1 MYYQQTICRSG
12 ALSGIGLHSGESIKL
27 KVIPLKE
34 DSGIIFKRV
43 DISCNN
49 IIPAKFHNVINTKL
63 CTEIANDSGIK
74 VGTVEHL
81 MAAFWGIGIDNIL
94 VEVAGPEVP
103 AMDGSA
109 KDFISLIKDLGVKKQ
124 CRKRKK
130 LKILNTVKVVQD
142 DKEITVSNSDNFAV
156 DFSIDFEHKSI
167 GRQNHKYANLQ
178 EFEKEIGNAR
188 TFGFANEVEH
198 LKKKGLAKGA
208 SLKNVIGL
216 NEDGIMNFEGLR
228 YKDEFVRHK
237 ILDLLGDLFISGYR
251 IIGNFQAKKSGHV
264 LNNEIL
270 RKIFQIPGAYKIV

>member
-1 MYYQQTICRSG
+1 MDYQQTICRSG
-12 ALSGIGLHSGESIKL
+12 ALSGIGLHSGENIKL

-34 DSGIIFKRV
+34 DSGIIFKRM

-49 IIPAKFHNVINTKL
+49 IVPAKFHNVINTKL
-63 CTEIANDSGIK
+63 CTEIANNSGVK
-74 VGTVEHL
+74 VGTIEHL
-81 MAAFWGIGIDNIL
+81 MAAFWGMEIDNVL
-94 VEVAGPEVP
+94 VEVTGPEVP

-109 KDFISLIKDLGVKKQ
+109 KDFISLIKDLGIKKQ
-124 CRKRKK
+124 CKKRKR
-130 LKILNTVKVVQD
+130 LKILNTVKIIQD
-142 DKEITVSNSDNFAV
+142 DREITVSNSNNFAV

-167 GRQNHKYANLQ
+167 GKQNHEYASLKA
-178 EFEKEIGNAR
+178 FEKEIGNAR

-198 LKKKGLAKGA
+198 LKKKGLAQGA

-216 NEDGIMNFEGLR
+216 DESGIMNFEGLR

-251 IIGNFQAKKSGHV
+251 IIGKFHAKKSGHV